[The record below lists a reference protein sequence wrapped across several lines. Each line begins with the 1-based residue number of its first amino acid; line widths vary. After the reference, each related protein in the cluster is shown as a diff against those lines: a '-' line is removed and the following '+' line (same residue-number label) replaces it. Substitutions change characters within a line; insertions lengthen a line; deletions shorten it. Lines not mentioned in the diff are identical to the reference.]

1 MEGVSAQCLPI
12 IYPFISICDSNKYI
26 KTIVNPCFSKKY
38 HMPDMCRAYDAYEAY
53 EVYAMM
59 ASMIV

>member
-1 MEGVSAQCLPI
+1 MQCLPI

-26 KTIVNPCFSKKY
+26 ETIVNPLFFKKH
-38 HMPDMCRAYDAYEAY
+38 HMPDVRRAYDVYEAY

>member
-1 MEGVSAQCLPI
+1 MPI

-26 KTIVNPCFSKKY
+26 ETIVNPLFFKKH
-38 HMPDMCRAYDAYEAY
+38 HMPDVRRAYDAYEAY

-59 ASMIV
+59 ASIIV